1 MGDSNGE
8 PLSRSCWSWL
18 LPQAATQSPTKLRA
32 LSSQGR
38 ELCSWL
44 PSHLRQGLAGCF
56 EFPFLTNT
64 CLPSLLGSP
73 VPWMRSCPWAVPC
86 SVEGCLPD
94 LGAGKGDSG
103 TSKQGQGRKLIRSQ
117 RWEPASLTDGI
128 TREHKPM
135 HLPVAKILGCR
146 LGGCFVRG
154 QELGPPFVLPT
165 PEIQQGLEQA
175 TPQPGN
181 FPAPARYFVTNS
193 VFSCPQEPFPITS
206 QQTSVNTWGAEVKIN
221 ICLVLG
227 RLSPAPQAESPQFQG
242 VRQRWEGAEVS
253 VTKDGLYCKRSRLP
267 CPMVNNYI

>member
-18 LPQAATQSPTKLRA
+18 LSQAATQSPTKLRA

-44 PSHLRQGLAGCF
+44 PSHPRQGLAGCF

-64 CLPSLLGSP
+64 CLPSLLGCP

-146 LGGCFVRG
+146 LGGCFVRDKN
-154 QELGPPFVLPT
+154 LGLLLCSPRQRSSRDWNKPPHSQGTSLPLQDILLPT
-165 PEIQQGLEQA
+165 VFFLAPRSH
-175 TPQPGN
+175 
-181 FPAPARYFVTNS
+181 FP
-193 VFSCPQEPFPITS
+193 
-206 QQTSVNTWGAEVKIN
+206 
-221 ICLVLG
+221 
-227 RLSPAPQAESPQFQG
+227 
-242 VRQRWEGAEVS
+242 
-253 VTKDGLYCKRSRLP
+253 SRPSKPL
-267 CPMVNNYI
+267 